1 MSGNDNRPEEPPPV
15 TEDIGLATPP
25 SPGRL
30 PPPHL
35 PPAPDPDQVPAD
47 GDRSDG

>member
-1 MSGNDNRPEEPPPV
+1 MSENDLPEEPPPV
-15 TEDIGLATPP
+15 TEDIGLATPL

-35 PPAPDPDQVPAD
+35 PPAPDQAPINSD